1 VSDEMIDLMAGDMR
15 LRRRLEAYAEVRL
28 SPDTAAT
35 SRIRARVLAHAH
47 RQADL
52 ARADAALTIV
62 PPSASITQVARRRR
76 NGFQRAAI
84 ALVAAAGLV
93 GAMVG
98 GAAAA
103 SGPGQAFY
111 EARLWVETLTL
122 PADPSE
128 RALAQLDRLAER
140 LREAEAAAR
149 NGDQRAAAA
158 ALAAYEAIVEQASAA
173 VLAAGDPVAA
183 AAFETGIGRNVEVLQ
198 ALIDSVPSQAVEA
211 ISLAVERAIERS
223 GTAIDTVHDV
233 DKPNPPAGGEGGGAG
248 PNGGNP
254 PATAKPNR
262 TPNPRPEATS
272 KPTRTPNDRP
282 EATPKPNAQPQ
293 ATPKPTRTPRP
304 TNEAP
309 PPRGQPQG
317 NPPD

>member
-15 LRRRLEAYAEVRL
+15 LRRRLEAYAEDRL
-28 SPDTAAT
+28 SPDLTAT
-35 SRIRARVLAHAH
+35 SRMRARVLAHAH

-52 ARADAALTIV
+52 VRADAALTVV
-62 PPSASITQVARRRR
+62 PPSASMTEVTRRRG
-76 NGFQRAAI
+76 NGVQRAAI

-98 GAAAA
+98 GAAAS
-103 SGPGQAFY
+103 SGPGEAFY
-111 EARLWVETLTL
+111 ETRLWVESLTL
-122 PADPSE
+122 PTDPSE

-149 NGDQRAAAA
+149 NGNQGAAAA

-198 ALIDSVPSQAVEA
+198 ALIDKVPSQAAQA
-211 ISLAVERAIERS
+211 IGRAVERAIERS
-223 GTAIDTVHDV
+223 GTAIDTVDDV
-233 DKPNPPAGGEGGGAG
+233 DKPNPPAGGNGGGSG

-254 PATAKPNR
+254 PATAKPTR
-262 TPNPRPEATS
+262 TPNPRPEATP
-272 KPTRTPNDRP
+272 KPTKTPNERP

-293 ATPKPTRTPRP
+293 GTPKPTRTPRP
-304 TNEAP
+304 TNEP